1 MESMYSLF
9 NKGRYMSKPIK
20 RIMFVALAR
29 QILAN
34 SDPNSE
40 LYQKYVDAKGCA
52 CKVSEKTNAQNA
64 VNNGQ
69 ANTQLSRQ
77 VNTILYVPGGRTQYG
92 NFLTRDDLI
101 NYLEEVKYN
110 PYSSVNGRINFNGK
124 FEGQP
129 GGILGPLRNKF

>member
-9 NKGRYMSKPIK
+9 NKGRYMSKPIR

-34 SDPNSE
+34 NNPNSE
-40 LYQKYVDAKGCA
+40 LYKEYDDMRCT

-77 VNTILYVPGGRTQYG
+77 VNTILYVPGGRIQYG
-92 NFLTRDDLI
+92 NFLTRDDLL

>member
-1 MESMYSLF
+1 MESMYSLLKQ
-9 NKGRYMSKPIK
+9 NRYISKPI
-20 RIMFVALAR
+20 RRLMFIALAR
-29 QILAN
+29 DLLAN

-92 NFLTRDDLI
+92 NFLTRDELT

-110 PYSSVNGRINFNGK
+110 PYASVNGRFNFNGK
-124 FEGQP
+124 LEGQP